1 MMKKLLTLILS
12 LCGIAAAHAALESP
26 VALPATD
33 VTDHSFTANWQPVN
47 GASAYI
53 LNVFSYKQADSG
65 AEEATLTE
73 SFEGL
78 VPLTS
83 TSKRNKYIDFENS
96 VLPEGWT
103 ITVNSGSVRQL
114 YTANVTSDL
123 TSIHSGEIALAFD
136 ASGDSIVTPQL
147 PAPASSLSFWIKNAN
162 GNGNISVYV
171 FDGNRWEMLDQ
182 ISTIYYTSGGIVEYT
197 NEIPVGTTQFKLVY
211 SDDNPD
217 MNSPTAIDD
226 ISITYGGEVKT
237 RDYLVNELSI
247 SAISETVTGLAPETD
262 YFYTVKST
270 NDNETSLESNIIDV
284 FAFAGELGMPV
295 LKDFS
300 DIQDGQ
306 YTANWNTVVGADG
319 YVLYNIYTHI
329 AQKDEAAKV
338 VFHENFDTFTGGTI
352 DLPVDDMGATNY
364 DDYTTVPNWSVIF
377 GCWTDGMLGGISIT
391 TPAIEMS
398 NPNGYTV
405 KARIYGAQG
414 DNVDFNNFYQSGNA
428 EKQTVTLAQQGYNDI
443 SVTFSHSS
451 GTTQLEIYFRQTDYE
466 KEMYIDEL
474 TLIQD
479 LTQGDRFSYDY
490 DYLLV
495 EGRRTNSHTFTD
507 LPQTWGDQ
515 FAFRMSAYAVAD
527 NKAYQSEWTEL
538 TPVPTP
544 AGIAQPTLDES
555 GIKIL
560 SAPGYI
566 TIQLMRPCEIGIYDL
581 QGRTVRLQQG
591 AEGENAITLDP
602 GIYLLRCGNYTTKIF
617 AW

>member
-237 RDYLVNELSI
+237 RDYLV
-247 SAISETVTGLAPETD
+247 SEKLITATSEPVSGLTPDTD

-270 NDNETSLESNIIDV
+270 DGNETSLESNIVDV
-284 FAFAGELGMPV
+284 FAFAGELKKPE
-295 LKDFS
+295 LKDFT
-300 DIQDGQ
+300 DIEPGQ
-306 YTANWNTVVGADG
+306 YTANWNSVVGADG
-319 YVLYNIYTHI
+319 YALYNVYTHI
-329 AQKDEAAKV
+329 AQQNEPAKV
-338 VFHENFDTFTGGTI
+338 VLYENFDAFTGGTI
-352 DLPVDDMGATNY
+352 DLPVDDIGTTNY
-364 DDYTTVPNWSVIF
+364 DEYTTVPNWKAVF
-377 GCWTDGMLGGISIT
+377 GCWTDGMLGGISVT
-391 TPAIEMS
+391 TPEISMS
-398 NPNGYTV
+398 NTNGFTI
-405 KARIYGAQG
+405 KARIYGAKG
-414 DNVDFNNFYQSGNA
+414 DKINFNNLGNS
-428 EKQTVTLAQQGYNDI
+428 EKEMRILTKEGYNDI
-443 SVTFSHSS
+443 TITFGQNSEI
-451 GTTQLEIYFRQTDYE
+451 TQIEIYFQQNDYM
-466 KEMYIDEL
+466 KEMYIDEF
-474 TLIQD
+474 TITQD
-479 LTQGDRFSYDY
+479 LAQGDQFSYDY

-495 EGRRTNSHTFTD
+495 EGRRTNSYTFTE
-507 LPQTWGDQ
+507 LPQAWGDQ